1 MAARWY
7 VVNVYSGSEKK
18 VKESL
23 EEQARW
29 KNMLS
34 PCCASFDLLKNM
46 EDRILEVWVP
56 MEQDPKEKK
65 AENGKSKK
73 KETGHKFFP
82 GYILV
87 KMELTDETWLVVK
100 NTPRVSGFLGSRN
113 KPQSISEAEVEKIK
127 KQVEESA
134 ERPVS
139 NVSFEVGEQVRVT
152 DGPFESFVG
161 TFDEVDTEKSRL
173 KVSVSIFG
181 RYTPVELEF
190 SQVEKA

>member
-18 VKESL
+18 VAESL
-23 EEQARW
+23 REQAT
-29 KNMLS
+29 
-34 PCCASFDLLKNM
+34 LKKM
-46 EDRILEVWVP
+46 EDKILEVFVP
-56 MEQDPKEKK
+56 TENVVEIRKGTKVN
-65 AENGKSKK
+65 AE
-73 KETGHKFFP
+73 HKFFP

-113 KPQSISEAEVEKIK
+113 KPQPISDAEVQKIVN
-127 KQVEESA
+127 QVQEGL
-134 ERPVS
+134 ERPQT
-139 NVSFEVGEQVRVT
+139 NVNFETGEQIRVI
-152 DGPFESFVG
+152 DGPFASFVG
-161 TFDEVDTEKSRL
+161 IVEDIDTEKNRL

-190 SQVEKA
+190 SQVEKM

>member
-18 VKESL
+18 VAESL
-23 EEQARW
+23 REQAT
-29 KNMLS
+29 
-34 PCCASFDLLKNM
+34 LKKM
-46 EDRILEVWVP
+46 EDKILEVFVP
-56 MEQDPKEKK
+56 TENVVEIRKGTKVN
-65 AENGKSKK
+65 AE
-73 KETGHKFFP
+73 HKFFP

-113 KPQSISEAEVEKIK
+113 KPQPISDAEVQKIMN
-127 KQVEESA
+127 QVQEGL
-134 ERPVS
+134 ERPQT
-139 NVSFEVGEQVRVT
+139 NVNFETGEQIRVI
-152 DGPFESFVG
+152 DGPFASFVG
-161 TFDEVDTEKSRL
+161 IVEDIDTEKNRL

-190 SQVEKA
+190 SQVEKM